1 MTAVSAPESGIIL
14 AGPAHAAVLAVIHAE
29 SFPPEERWFV
39 DAMAQQLSQPG
50 VFGLIDPA
58 GGMVLARVAADEA
71 EILTLA
77 VVPSAR
83 LQGRGRALL
92 EAVAVRAALRAAVMV
107 FLEVSTAN
115 AGALALYSAAGFREV
130 GRRRRYYADGSDA
143 LLMRRDLVASG
154 IRPPGA
160 ASAA

>member
-1 MTAVSAPESGIIL
+1 MTAASAESGIIP
-14 AGPAHAAVLAVIHAE
+14 ASPAHAAVLAEIHAE
-29 SFPPEERWFV
+29 SFPPEECWSV

-92 EAVAVRAALRAAVMV
+92 EAVAVGAVLRAAVML

-115 AGALALYSAAGFREV
+115 TAALALYTAAGFCEV

-143 LLMRRDLVASG
+143 LLMRRDLEASG
-154 IRPPGA
+154 IRSPGA
-160 ASAA
+160 ASAG